1 MCGIVGYI
9 GDKNAVDVVLDGLRR
24 LEYRGYDSA
33 GVSVLSN
40 GTLDSLRSVGK
51 LAALEDKLKS
61 NPISGSSGIGHTRW
75 ATHGVPSEANAHP
88 HHDHPH
94 AIAVVHNGIIENYL
108 EIGAKL
114 REKGVEF
121 RSETDTET
129 LAHLIRH
136 YFEGNLFA
144 AVKRALQDIRGAY
157 AIGVVC
163 SDDPEVLVAARS
175 GSPLVVGLGEGESF
189 IASDAA
195 AILNYTRKVLYLEDG
210 HVCEVRRDGYTVQDL
225 EGAQQQL
232 EIQTVDWDQSQA
244 EKGGYPHFMLKEIHE
259 QPDVIRNTIGGRISE
274 DRSQVVWEDG
284 LLDDDLLESC
294 DRIVIIACGTAWH
307 AGLVGKRLIESL
319 AKVPVEIE
327 IASEFRYKE
336 LLIQPNTIVIPITQS
351 GETADTL
358 QALRV
363 AKEHG
368 ATILS
373 LVNAIG
379 SSIARE
385 SDAVIYLRAGL
396 EIGVAST
403 KAYTAM
409 IAALVLLAVDLGR
422 RRDTLTSHKATALLT
437 ELQAIP
443 AKIQESLDDQ
453 GTVLQCAA
461 DARYRDAASALFLG
475 RGYNLP
481 TAMEGALKL
490 KEISYI
496 HAEAYGAGE
505 MKHGAIALVTDKLP
519 VVFIAPR
526 SATHEKVISNIQEV
540 RARNGIILAIATQG
554 DTGIAQHCDDVI
566 YIPNCPEA
574 LSPILAVIPLQLLA
588 YYISVNR
595 GCDVD
600 QPRNLAKSVT
610 VE

>member
-409 IAALVLLAVDLGR
+409 IAALVLLAVDLGH